1 MFSYWLKMQVNHQ
14 FKFLLQLTICLIPL
28 LSFSQTVDFSIQDI
42 TFESHGVKL
51 AGSILMPK
59 KPTAAVVII
68 HGSDPVKR
76 ELEFAKLLAKE
87 GIAVLTYDKRGVGES
102 GGVYVGPS
110 FGTNNIDPKNLDLLA
125 DDGSVAIDTLKSIVN
140 NKNTPIGLL
149 GFSQAGWIIPIAAEK
164 NSSIN
169 FMVIFSGPVITTLEQ
184 LRFQFYTNGD
194 EHFWDKH
201 SESEAREHIKNDPDR
216 YQFEPTDP
224 QLQLSKLRIPGLWIF
239 GGRDIQI
246 PTRLCIDNLN
256 KQIQMG
262 KQYEYLLY
270 PSLGHSTAFSNSP
283 EPVNSAIQWIKSVHN
298 KK

>member
-1 MFSYWLKMQVNHQ
+1 MLLNNQ
-14 FKFLLQLTICLIPL
+14 FKFFLQLSIYLIPL

-42 TFESHGVKL
+42 TFESHGVKI

-59 KPTAAVVII
+59 NPTAAVVII

-110 FGTNNIDPKNLDLLA
+110 VGTNNIDPKNLILLA
-125 DDGSVAIDTLKSIVN
+125 DDGNSAINTLQSVLK
-140 NKNTPIGLL
+140 NKNIPIGLL

-164 NSSIN
+164 NSSVN

-201 SESEAREHIKNDPDR
+201 SESDVREHVKNDLDR
-216 YQFEPTDP
+216 YKFEPTDP
-224 QLQLSKLRIPGLWIF
+224 QKQLSKLTIPGLWIF

-246 PTRLCIDNLN
+246 PTLLCIENLDKHIKN
-256 KQIQMG
+256 G
-262 KQYEYLLY
+262 KRYQYLLY
-270 PSLGHSTAFSNSP
+270 PLLGHKTAFSNSP
-283 EPVNSAIQWIKSVHN
+283 KPVNSAIQWIKSSN
-298 KK
+298 IKK

>member
-1 MFSYWLKMQVNHQ
+1 MFSYWLKMQLNHQ
-14 FKFLLQLTICLIPL
+14 FKFFLQLSICLIPL
-28 LSFSQTVDFSIQDI
+28 FSFSQTVDFSIQDI

-110 FGTNNIDPKNLDLLA
+110 VGTNNIDPKNLHLLA
-125 DDGSVAIDTLKSIVN
+125 DDGSSAINTLQSLVK
-140 NKNTPIGLL
+140 NKNIPIGLL

-164 NSSIN
+164 NSSVN

-194 EHFWDKH
+194 EYFWDTH
-201 SESEAREHIKNDPDR
+201 TESEVREHVKNDPDK

-224 QLQLSKLRIPGLWIF
+224 QIQLNKLTIPGLWIF

-246 PTRLCIDNLN
+246 PTSLCIENLD
-256 KQIQMG
+256 KQIQNG
-262 KQYEYLLY
+262 RRYEYILY
-270 PSLGHSTAFSNSP
+270 PLLGHKTAFSNSR
-283 EPVNSAIQWIKSVHN
+283 EPVNDAIQWIKSVHN

>member
-1 MFSYWLKMQVNHQ
+1 MNLKNQ
-14 FKFLLQLTICLIPL
+14 FKFFLQLSICLIPL

-42 TFESHGVKL
+42 TFESHDVKL
-51 AGSILMPK
+51 AGAILMPK
-59 KPTAAVVII
+59 NPTAAVVII

-76 ELEFAKLLAKE
+76 ELDFAKLLAKK

-110 FGTNNIDPKNLDLLA
+110 VGTNNIDPNNLHLLA
-125 DDGSVAIDTLKSIVN
+125 DDGNSAINKLQSVLK
-140 NKNTPIGLL
+140 NKNIPIGLL

-164 NSSIN
+164 NSSVN

-194 EHFWDKH
+194 EYFWDKH
-201 SESEAREHIKNDPDR
+201 TESDIMEHVKYDPDR

-224 QLQLSKLRIPGLWIF
+224 QIQLSKLTIPGLWIF

-246 PTRLCIDNLN
+246 PTTLCIENLD
-256 KQIQMG
+256 KQIIKG
-262 KQYEYLLY
+262 KKYEYLLY
-270 PSLGHSTAFSNSP
+270 PSLGHKTAFSNSP
-283 EPVNSAIQWIKSVHN
+283 EPVNSAIQWIEKIS
-298 KK
+298 KKK

>member
-1 MFSYWLKMQVNHQ
+1 MLLNTQY
-14 FKFLLQLTICLIPL
+14 KFFLQLSICLIPL

-51 AGSILMPK
+51 AGTILMPH

-76 ELEFAKLLAKE
+76 ELNFGKLLAKE

-110 FGTNNIDPKNLDLLA
+110 VGTNNIDPNNLHLLA
-125 DDGSVAIDTLKSIVN
+125 DDGNSAIYTLQSFLK
-140 NKNTPIGLL
+140 NKNIPIGLL

-164 NSSIN
+164 NRSVN

-201 SESEAREHIKNDPDR
+201 TESDIREHIKNDPDR

-224 QLQLSKLRIPGLWIF
+224 QIQLSKLTIPGLWIF

-256 KQIQMG
+256 KQIKTG

-270 PSLGHSTAFSNSP
+270 ASLGHSTAFSNSP
-283 EPVNSAIQWIKSVHN
+283 EPVNSAIQWIKKISIKN
-298 KK
+298 ILK

>member
-1 MFSYWLKMQVNHQ
+1 MNVKSQ
-14 FKFLLQLTICLIPL
+14 FKFSLLLHICLLPF
-28 LSFSQTVDFSIQDI
+28 LSFSQSDHFNIQDI
-42 TFESHGVKL
+42 SFESHGVKL
-51 AGSILMPK
+51 AGSILLPEH
-59 KPTAAVVII
+59 PTAAVVII

-76 ELEFAKLLAKE
+76 ELNFAKLLAKK

-110 FGTNNIDPKNLDLLA
+110 VGTNNIDPKNIDLLA
-125 DDGSVAIDTLKSIVN
+125 DDGSVAIDTLTSIVN
-140 NKNTPIGLL
+140 NKNIPIGLL

-164 NSSIN
+164 NRN
-169 FMVIFSGPVITTLEQ
+169 VHFMVIFSGPIISTLEQ

-224 QLQLSKLRIPGLWIF
+224 QLQLSKLEIPGLWIF

-246 PTRLCIDNLN
+246 PTTLCIENLS
-256 KQIQMG
+256 KQIASG
-262 KQYEYLLY
+262 KKYEYRLY

-283 EPVNSAIQWIKSVHN
+283 EPVDDAIQWIKRVV
-298 KK
+298 KFLR

>member
-1 MFSYWLKMQVNHQ
+1 MKLNNL
-14 FKFLLQLTICLIPL
+14 FKFILQLYIFLLPL
-28 LSFSQTVDFSIQDI
+28 LSFTQSFDFTIQDI
-42 TFESHGVKL
+42 RFESHGVQL
-51 AGSILMPK
+51 AGSCLMPNR
-59 KPTAAVVII
+59 PIAAVVII

-110 FGTNNIDPKNLDLLA
+110 VGTNNIDPNNLNLLA
-125 DDGSVAIDTLKSIVN
+125 DDGSSAINTLQSFLK
-140 NKNTPIGLL
+140 NKNIPIGLL

-164 NSSIN
+164 NSSVN
-169 FMVIFSGPVITTLEQ
+169 FMLIFSGPVITTLEQ

-194 EHFWDKH
+194 EHFWNKH
-201 SESEAREHIKNDPDR
+201 SESDVREHVKNDPDR

-224 QLQLSKLRIPGLWIF
+224 QIQLSKLTIPGLWIF

-256 KQIQMG
+256 KQIKTG

-283 EPVNSAIQWIKSVHN
+283 EPVNRTIQWIKRNQFISN
-298 KK
+298 RK

>member
-1 MFSYWLKMQVNHQ
+1 
-14 FKFLLQLTICLIPL
+14 
-28 LSFSQTVDFSIQDI
+28 
-42 TFESHGVKL
+42 
-51 AGSILMPK
+51 
-59 KPTAAVVII
+59 
-68 HGSDPVKR
+68 
-76 ELEFAKLLAKE
+76 
-87 GIAVLTYDKRGVGES
+87 
-102 GGVYVGPS
+102 
-110 FGTNNIDPKNLDLLA
+110 
-125 DDGSVAIDTLKSIVN
+125 
-140 NKNTPIGLL
+140 
-149 GFSQAGWIIPIAAEK
+149 
-164 NSSIN
+164 
-169 FMVIFSGPVITTLEQ
+169 MVIFSGPVITTLEQ

-246 PTRLCIDNLN
+246 PTRLCIDNLK
-256 KQIQMG
+256 KQIKTG